1 MYNVN
6 IKNLITN
13 EIKVKQVDN
22 IIDDFLNN
30 SLEIL
35 SLNNIYE
42 KLISITNEKG
52 EKLNFT
58 FDFKSNTWT
67 EFLMNDEK

>member
-13 EIKVKQVDN
+13 EIKVKKVDN
-22 IIDDFLNN
+22 IVDGFLNN

-58 FDFKSNTWT
+58 FDFKSNTWI